1 VSDVRSEPTVAET
14 VGSADVQVPAQ
25 GAEDV
30 DLNDPALFLNRELG
44 MLDFQERVLEE
55 AWDETNPLLERVKFL
70 AILASNMSEFFMVRI
85 AGLKQQVAAGVSDRS
100 ADGRTPADT
109 LVAAREQGFELMQK
123 ARRCLGELLPQLA
136 EAGVR
141 IYDYDEL
148 EEAQRIAAAD
158 YFEEHIFPVL
168 TPLAFDPGRPF
179 PFISNLSLSLAVV
192 IHDPRKAE
200 GKNSFARVKVPAT
213 LPRFVPVGP
222 PDGVAEEEGQR
233 CYDLVWT
240 EQIIAAHMGRLF
252 PGFEVLGSWPFR
264 ITRDAEMEIQ
274 ELEAD
279 DLLETMAAG
288 VHRRRFGHTIRC
300 SIVKGTPDFVRDTLV
315 ENLELDP
322 ADMLE
327 LERPLGTSRLSD
339 LLDLDRPDLK
349 DPPFTPVLPSAFD
362 DDVDIFAAIRKHD
375 TLLHRPYESFTPVL
389 QLFRQAARDPNV
401 VAIKS
406 TLYRVG
412 RNSPVVKA
420 LLAAAR
426 NGKEVAVLV
435 ELKARFDE
443 EPNIEWAKALE
454 AEGVHVVYGLVGL
467 KTHSKI
473 AMVVRRED
481 GHIRRYLH
489 VGTGNYNAS
498 TAKLYTD
505 LDYLTCNEDFGAD
518 ASEAFNGLTGYA
530 TIDRYRRFLVAPRV
544 LRPRME
550 ELIRR
555 EIEHARKD
563 GSGHLRFKMNALVDK
578 KMIKLLYQASMAG
591 VRCDL
596 LVRGIC
602 CLRPGL
608 PGVSENIRVVSIV
621 GRFLEHSRIYWFN
634 NGGDPEVYLGS
645 ADLMPRNLNRRVEIV
660 FPVMDADIEER
671 LRTEILET
679 YWQDNVQAR
688 VMQPDGTYDRRTP
701 AEDEEPLDAQEWF
714 LAYHK
719 KKAVARRRGNR

>member
-1 VSDVRSEPTVAET
+1 
-14 VGSADVQVPAQ
+14 
-25 GAEDV
+25 
-30 DLNDPALFLNRELG
+30 
-44 MLDFQERVLEE
+44 M
-55 AWDETNPLLERVKFL
+55 
-70 AILASNMSEFFMVRI
+70 
-85 AGLKQQVAAGVSDRS
+85 
-100 ADGRTPADT
+100 
-109 LVAAREQGFELMQK
+109 
-123 ARRCLGELLPQLA
+123 
-136 EAGVR
+136 
-141 IYDYDEL
+141 
-148 EEAQRIAAAD
+148 
-158 YFEEHIFPVL
+158 
-168 TPLAFDPGRPF
+168 
-179 PFISNLSLSLAVV
+179 
-192 IHDPRKAE
+192 
-200 GKNSFARVKVPAT
+200 
-213 LPRFVPVGP
+213 
-222 PDGVAEEEGQR
+222 
-233 CYDLVWT
+233 
-240 EQIIAAHMGRLF
+240 
-252 PGFEVLGSWPFR
+252 
-264 ITRDAEMEIQ
+264 
-274 ELEAD
+274 
-279 DLLETMAAG
+279 
-288 VHRRRFGHTIRC
+288 
-300 SIVKGTPDFVRDTLV
+300 
-315 ENLELDP
+315 
-322 ADMLE
+322 
-327 LERPLGTSRLSD
+327 
-339 LLDLDRPDLK
+339 
-349 DPPFTPVLPSAFD
+349 
-362 DDVDIFAAIRKHD
+362 
-375 TLLHRPYESFTPVL
+375 
-389 QLFRQAARDPNV
+389 
-401 VAIKS
+401 
-406 TLYRVG
+406 
-412 RNSPVVKA
+412 
-420 LLAAAR
+420 
-426 NGKEVAVLV
+426 
-435 ELKARFDE
+435 
-443 EPNIEWAKALE
+443 
-454 AEGVHVVYGLVGL
+454 HVVYGLVGL

-563 GSGHLRFKMNALVDK
+563 GSGHLRFKMNALVDR

-679 YWQDNVQAR
+679 YWNDNVQAR